1 MINFTYYT
9 PTKVVFG
16 RETETQAGALCK
28 EQNATKV
35 LLVSG
40 EESAR
45 RSGLMDR
52 VEASLKEAGIPFVG
66 LSGVQPNPLLSLVRE
81 GVDLCKAEKV
91 DFLLAVGGGSVI
103 DTAKAIGYGAAADID
118 VWDFFDKKAEPKDSL
133 PVGVVV
139 TIAAAGSEMSN
150 SSVITNAEEKLKKGL
165 NNDLARPR
173 FAIMNPELTLTLPP
187 YQTAVG
193 CADILMHTI
202 ERYFTP
208 EAPMA
213 LTLALAEGLLRTVM
227 EAGRVLTRRPDDY
240 DARANLLWASSLSH
254 NDLTGAGGGHGD
266 FACHQ
271 LSHALS
277 AKYGLAHGAA
287 LTAVWSHWAR
297 YVHKTNVGR
306 FARFALNVT
315 EIDPE
320 QGGEEALALA
330 GIEEMEE
337 FFWAL
342 ELPTSLSEAGIEASD
357 EDIADLVRLATYNGT
372 RSIGAFQVLEAKDIE
387 AIFLASK

>member
-40 EESAR
+40 GESAR

-66 LSGVQPNPLLSLVRE
+66 LSGVQPNPRLSLVRE

-297 YVHKTNVGR
+297 YVHKANVGR

-342 ELPTSLSEAGIEASD
+342 ELPISLSEAGIEASD